1 MTCPA
6 SVTIAGVEYRC
17 DFRHGNKW
25 GLWHHHSGHES
36 GAIVQ
41 PLARWRQDV
50 PPPEREWQPGDVV
63 LDASASRL
71 LALRRGSEESD
82 AVKFPWLANG
92 GWYRDADLVRPLT
105 RLVPEVTP

>member
-6 SVTIAGVEYRC
+6 SVTIDGVEYRC
-17 DFRHGNKW
+17 TNIDP
-25 GLWHHHSGHES
+25 GHEHHVHYGLECS
-36 GAIVQ
+36 GKAW
-41 PLARWRQDV
+41 WRQDV

-71 LALRRGSEESD
+71 LALRRGSED
-82 AVKFPWLANG
+82 LGAVKFPWLANG